1 MTNLELQCLL
11 LVAELE
17 LYVKSGGQLPTDI
30 IISMNNFRN
39 VELREHGR
47 NDKQV
52 KKMLKAI
59 KAEFGKIN

>member
-17 LYVKSGGQLPTDI
+17 LFVKSGGNLPTDI

-39 VELREHGR
+39 VELKEHGR

-52 KKMLKAI
+52 KRMLRALKVEI
-59 KAEFGKIN
+59 KN